1 MESIYEIQKVELPVT
16 KNIYIKVM
24 KINKEGYSANIY
36 SDRRCKNLLQCSTE
50 YSGFVIKDHIYP
62 TKDEAVSEELN
73 RFNDTNDIDEILLRD
88 CAPKYE
94 LPDLDDY
101 VHKNELDKLEIKI
114 KHLRGVIYILTA
126 TVILFSISNIINL
139 MR

>member
-36 SDRRCKNLLQCSTE
+36 SDRRCENLLQCSTE

-126 TVILFSISNIINL
+126 TVIFFLYQTLLI
-139 MR
+139 

>member
-36 SDRRCKNLLQCSTE
+36 SDRRCENLLQCSTE

-62 TKDEAVSEELN
+62 TKDKAVSEELN
-73 RFNDTNDIDEILLRD
+73 RFKGNDDIDGILLRD
-88 CAPKYE
+88 SAPKYD

-101 VHKNELDKLEIKI
+101 VHKNELDKLEMKL

-126 TVILFSISNIINL
+126 TVILFSVSNIINL